1 MDQHTDQRPWRG
13 KATQQN
19 GANRSIEDRFK
30 NYLDELNSR
39 NRYTLGYPAAKDF
52 SYGFLVD
59 FLDLPLNNVGDPYV
73 AGHYGINT
81 KTFER
86 EVIDFFA
93 SHFRAPPDDYWGYVT
108 AGGTEGNFFSLAIA
122 RELYPDAVVLFSTA
136 THYSVPKSCHLLRME
151 FQTIAVQSN
160 DEIDYADLT
169 ARIHALGTLGTR
181 AIIVVAN
188 IGTTMT
194 EAKDD
199 VKRIRTLLH
208 EAGVERH
215 FIHSD
220 AALCG
225 AFLHLSEYRGGFDLA
240 DGADSVAISGHKFIG
255 APMPC
260 GVVITRRSLSEK
272 ARREVSYIGGTD
284 STLAG
289 SRNGLTVL
297 CLWYAIHQLGAV
309 GLGKRFRDAEAQAR
323 MLQAAL
329 RDVGIPAWRNPHAL
343 TVVFPPVS
351 SEIREK
357 WQLATDERYSHLIV
371 MPNTP
376 PSMLDEFV
384 ADMRRD
390 GKRG

>member
-1 MDQHTDQRPWRG
+1 MDQHTHQRPWRG
-13 KATQQN
+13 MATQQS
-19 GANRSIEDRFK
+19 GMTHSIEERFK
-30 NYLDELNSR
+30 NYLDELNTR
-39 NRYTLGYPAAKDF
+39 NGYSLGYPMAKDF
-52 SYGFLVD
+52 SYD
-59 FLDLPLNNVGDPYV
+59 FLADFLNLPLNNLGDPYV

-86 EVIDFFA
+86 EVIEFFA
-93 SHFRAPPDDYWGYVT
+93 AHFRAPPDDYWGYVT
-108 AGGTEGNFFSLAIA
+108 TGGTEGNFFSLAIA

-151 FQTIAVQSN
+151 FQTVAVQSN
-160 DEIDYADLT
+160 DEIDYADLVT
-169 ARIHALGTLGTR
+169 RIGTLAAR

-188 IGTTMT
+188 IGTTMA

-225 AFLHLSEYRGGFDLA
+225 VFLHLSEYQGGFDLA

-272 ARREVSYIGGTD
+272 ARRDVSYIGGTD
-284 STLAG
+284 STLGG
-289 SRNGLTVL
+289 SRNALTVL
-297 CLWYAIHQLGAV
+297 CLWYAIHQLGVA
-309 GLGKRFRDAEAQAR
+309 GLGSRFRDAEAKAR
-323 MLQAAL
+323 LLQVAL
-329 RDVGIPAWRNPHAL
+329 RDAGIPAWRNPHAL
-343 TVVFPPVS
+343 TVVFPPVPP
-351 SEIREK
+351 EVQKK

-376 PSMLDEFV
+376 AIMLEEFV
-384 ADMRRD
+384 TDMRRHA
-390 GKRG
+390 KRE